1 MLVVTR
7 RTGEAIM
14 IGDGIEIRV
23 VRVSKDEVRLGI
35 TAAADVTVHRLEV
48 YEEIRRENRAAALP
62 DAGHQPKR
70 ASSFVPVQK
79 HG

>member
-1 MLVVTR
+1 MLVITR

-23 VRVSKDEVRLGI
+23 VRAGKDEVRLGI
-35 TAAADVTVHRLEV
+35 TAAADVPVHRLEV

-62 DAGHQPKR
+62 DATRPSKR
-70 ASSFVPVQK
+70 ASS
-79 HG
+79 